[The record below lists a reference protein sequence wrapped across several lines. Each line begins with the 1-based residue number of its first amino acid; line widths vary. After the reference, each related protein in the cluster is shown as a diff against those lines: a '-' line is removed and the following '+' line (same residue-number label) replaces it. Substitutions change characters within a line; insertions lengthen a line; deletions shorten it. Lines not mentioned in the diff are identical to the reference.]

1 MKTISKEAQETIKI
15 LEENIKQTENVCVIC
30 NKKRGTPIS
39 RKHICN
45 ECITKRAYEIYSET
59 GNNNAEENWQ
69 MAENELEMEDL
80 VDCGI
85 VY

>member
-1 MKTISKEAQETIKI
+1 MKTISKEAQETIRI

-30 NKKRGTPIS
+30 DKKSDTPIS

-45 ECITKRAYEIYSET
+45 ECITKKAYEIYLET
-59 GNNNAEENWQ
+59 RNTNAEENWQ
-69 MAENELEMEDL
+69 MAEDELEMEDL
-80 VDCGI
+80 VAGGT